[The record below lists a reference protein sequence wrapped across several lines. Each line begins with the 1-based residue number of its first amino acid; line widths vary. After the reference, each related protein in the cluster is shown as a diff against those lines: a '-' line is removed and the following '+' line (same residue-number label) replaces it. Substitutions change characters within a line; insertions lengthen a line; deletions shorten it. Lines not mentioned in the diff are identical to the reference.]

1 VLLTRVCFGVRRY
14 LGILLYD
21 PIVSAAPVLCNGLFN
36 PQAGNATDGERWK
49 GRRGKKYRRKALFI
63 GNVRKGRGGAGE
75 QECAHTR
82 EDKHARATHIFT
94 YVLAP
99 ASAHTVFPRAS
110 TRTGVMWGHRDPYW
124 PIYGH
129 SLDEF

>member
-1 VLLTRVCFGVRRY
+1 MLLTRVCFGVRRY

-63 GNVRKGRGGAGE
+63 GNVRKGRGGAGAQRGVSE
-75 QECAHTR
+75 KGKTR
-82 EDKHARATHIFT
+82 VEMLRRVKTSPNKWLVRAE
-94 YVLAP
+94 
-99 ASAHTVFPRAS
+99 RAG
-110 TRTGVMWGHRDPYW
+110 TKQHRA
-124 PIYGH
+124 
-129 SLDEF
+129 E